1 MTRNTGLSLLELLL
15 AIALLSI
22 ILAAG
27 ATSLGGI
34 IEQRRGGE
42 VMRLLR
48 GAIEFTRGT
57 AISSGGLATL
67 CPSRDGQNCGGRWHE
82 GMIAFP
88 DANGDRIPDPG
99 DALPRAFRFP
109 APAGSLRWRSFGNRQ
124 YLQMT
129 AMGFTRNQNGN
140 FTWCPANGEPRQARQ
155 LIVNAA
161 GRLREAED
169 GDGDGIRE
177 GGNGEA
183 LPCD

>member
-27 ATSLGGI
+27 APSLGGI

-48 GAIEFTRGT
+48 GSIEFTRGT

>member
-1 MTRNTGLSLLELLL
+1 MNRNTGLSLLELLL

-22 ILAAG
+22 ILAAT
-27 ATSLGGI
+27 APSLGGI
-34 IEQRRGGE
+34 IEQRRGDE

-48 GAIEFTRGT
+48 GAIEFTRVA

-67 CPSRDGQNCGGRWHE
+67 CPSRDGQSCGGGWQE
-82 GMIAFP
+82 GMIAFV
-88 DANGDRIPDPG
+88 DGDGDRIPDSG

-129 AMGFTRNQNGN
+129 AMGFTRNQNGS
-140 FTWCPANGEPRQARQ
+140 FTWCPANGDSRQARR
-155 LIVNAA
+155 LILNAA

-169 GDGDGIRE
+169 RDGDGIRE
-177 GGNGEA
+177 SGNGEA
-183 LPCD
+183 LVCD